1 MSHFAQTKAAILCG
15 MERFPHANDNE
26 SKLTERT
33 LGEALDIRK
42 LEDMKRVVAEALRE
56 QADLTTEED
65 VRAAE
70 GAYERFTLAEVIVMV
85 NASNEE
91 LWRTSPLLYRVLAE
105 RIEEHRNAF
114 D

>member
-1 MSHFAQTKAAILCG
+1 
-15 MERFPHANDNE
+15 MERFQHANDNHPRI
-26 SKLTERT
+26 TERS
-33 LGEALDIRK
+33 LGETLDIRK
-42 LEDMKRVVAEALRE
+42 LEEMKRVVAGALRE

-105 RIEEHRNAF
+105 RIEEQRKAF
-114 D
+114 E

>member
-1 MSHFAQTKAAILCG
+1 
-15 MERFPHANDNE
+15 MERIPHANDN
-26 SKLTERT
+26 KAILNERT
-33 LGEALDIRK
+33 LGETLDIRT
-42 LEDMKRVVAEALRE
+42 LENMKRVVAEALRQ
-56 QADLTTEED
+56 QAERTSEED

-70 GAYERFTLAEVIVMV
+70 GAYERFTLAEVIAMV

-105 RIEEHRNAF
+105 RIEEHRRAF